1 MRQYVKEQ
9 KYRIDNYSSPEE
21 GLIITSITSKQFE
34 DKNLGIEF
42 HSANEAGIRLQI
54 DGYEAVSV
62 GLVRL
67 GFYEQ
72 GAAEVLA
79 AFQAFVDVVKR
90 KI

>member
-1 MRQYVKEQ
+1 MTAQAN
-9 KYRIDNYSSPEE
+9 KYRIDDYRSPEE
-21 GLIITSITSKQFE
+21 GSIITSFTSKQHE
-34 DKNLGIEF
+34 DKKLGIEF
-42 HSANEAGIRLQI
+42 QSANEAGIRFQVE
-54 DGYEAVSV
+54 GHEAVSV

-79 AFQAFVDVVKR
+79 ALQAFVDVVKR

>member
-1 MRQYVKEQ
+1 MTSQTN
-9 KYRIDNYSSPEE
+9 KYRIDDYRSPEE

-34 DKNLGIEF
+34 DKKLGIEF
-42 HSANEAGIRLQI
+42 QSANEAGIRLQVE
-54 DGYEAVSV
+54 GHEAVSV

-79 AFQAFVDVVKR
+79 ALQAFIEVVTR